1 MKKLSQLHEIYN
13 SFGELQK
20 IYPSIISNPNQFI
33 IVNTIKSQLKDW
45 IKLNNPSL
53 YMDTA
58 AFNAYLQ
65 SVMQN
70 NTFNDYGNWVFYPWK
85 NTIARIL
92 PEEEFIAVRTVRN
105 RYKIT
110 VEEQAILRKKKIGI
124 VGLSVGQSV
133 ALTLAMERTAGE
145 LRIADFD
152 RLELSNLNRIR
163 TSILA
168 IDELKTTI
176 VAREIAEIDPYL
188 KVKTFDQGITHEN
201 IDAFIGAHN
210 EKLDI
215 IIDECDSI
223 AMKIALREKAKKLQ
237 IPVVMDTS
245 DRGMLDIERYD
256 LEDDYPL
263 FHGLVNENE
272 IAEMKNKDI
281 DPTRKVTLIKKIIGE
296 KTMSP
301 ALRNSMDEIGKTIT
315 TWPQLASGV
324 ALGGAIA
331 AIAARKIALNEPH
344 IHSGRYFVD
353 FDKIVKS

>member
-1 MKKLSQLHEIYN
+1 MKKTAYHPEIYK
-13 SFGELQK
+13 SFKELQNN
-20 IYPSIISNPNQFI
+20 YPSILLEPEGYTI
-33 IVNTIKSQLKDW
+33 INSIESQVVDW
-45 IKLNNPSL
+45 LKLNNPGIYNDSI
-53 YMDTA
+53 
-58 AFNAYLQ
+58 AFSQLVSKYVAE
-65 SVMQN
+65 
-70 NTFNDYGNWVFYPWK
+70 NDIENYGNWVFYPWK

-105 RYKIT
+105 KYKIT
-110 VEEQAILRKKKIGI
+110 AEEQATLRKKKIGI

-133 ALTLAMERTAGE
+133 ALTLAMERIAGE

-201 IDAFIGAHN
+201 IAVFIGSN
-210 EKLDI
+210 DEKLDI

-223 AMKIALREKAKKLQ
+223 AIKIALREKAKKLQ

-256 LEDDYPL
+256 LENDYPL

-281 DPTRKVTLIKKIIGE
+281 DPTRKATLIKKIIGK

-353 FDKIVKS
+353 FNEIVKS